1 MFWKRFISGAVILLI
16 TLVFGIIG
24 GPALAVGLAV
34 LSCKAYI
41 EFTKA
46 SKVRPEGKR
55 ITGIEIIGL
64 ITIILYYFLL
74 LFYEIYSYFP
84 QGIGDWLFT
93 TVGFFNNYTVIML
106 LVFMIG
112 LVSTLCA
119 YIFCYPKFHNK
130 QIAGAVFGLLYT
142 AFMLSFVYYTRE
154 LEHGV
159 FLVWLIFITS
169 WVSDTCAYFAGSLF
183 GKHKMTPNLSPKKS
197 WEGAVG
203 GILGSAIASVLYG
216 LIFVFYFKVS
226 YFSLIAFFVIGA
238 LGAFISMCGDL
249 VASAI
254 KRNNDVKDFGS
265 IIPGHGGILDR
276 FDSVLFTA
284 PMVYFLIV
292 LLIKFR

>member
-1 MFWKRFISGAVILLI
+1 MFWKRFFSGAVILFLTI
-16 TLVFGIIG
+16 LFGILG
-24 GPALAVGLAV
+24 GPALAVALAF
-34 LSCKAYI
+34 LSCKAYV

-46 SKVRPEGKR
+46 SKVRPVGEK

-64 ITIILYYFLL
+64 ITIIVYYFILL
-74 LFYEIYSYFP
+74 IYEVYSYFP
-84 QGIGDWLFT
+84 QDMADWLFDST
-93 TVGFFNNYTVIML
+93 GFFNNYTVIIL
-106 LVFMIG
+106 LVFMFG

-142 AFMLSFVYYTRE
+142 AFMMSFIYYTRE
-154 LEHGV
+154 LLNGV

-203 GILGSAIASVLYG
+203 GILGSTIASVLYG
-216 LIFVFYFKVS
+216 LFYVNHFNIS
-226 YFSLIAFFVIGA
+226 YIYLIPFGFIGA

-254 KRNNDVKDFGS
+254 KRNNDVKDFGT

-292 LLIKFR
+292 LFIKF